1 MIPKISMLLAAAVL
15 GLLTVAGLHGS
26 AVAQDTTPTCDDARC
41 LFQQQIDAECSCDQ
55 ARNHG
60 QFVKCAGKIIR
71 DLTGDSEE
79 FKNCRGKLVRCAARS
94 TCGKEGFVTCTRTEL
109 GVCDPTALLCSE
121 PAGQVCAT
129 NDDCVI
135 SSRCSTKR
143 SAEACIERGGVVGD
157 SPTCCSSCEVVPP
170 TP

>member
-1 MIPKISMLLAAAVL
+1 MIAKISMMLATLTIVLAVGQSAAR
-15 GLLTVAGLHGS
+15 
-26 AVAQDTTPTCDDARC
+26 AQDTELTCEDARC
-41 LFQQQIDAECSCDQ
+41 LFQQEISDRCSCTD

-60 QFVKCAGKIIR
+60 QYVKCTGAVIR
-71 DLTGDSEE
+71 ELTAAHPE

-94 TCGKEGFVTCTRTEL
+94 TCGKEGFVTCNRSEL
-109 GVCDPTALLCSE
+109 GICDPALLVCSE

-143 SAEACIERGGVVGD
+143 SAESCTEHGGTVGD
-157 SPTCCSSCEVVPP
+157 SPTCCSSCAVTPP
-170 TP
+170 